1 MSCIID
7 LWIRFGLLRNGK
19 LVKSD
24 IYENYDVIDLK
35 LFQIVKGNGIMLL
48 FCDVNFLTCGTAQEY
63 QLLKIGAKTYF
74 LSIPC
79 AIEFLL
85 QTWEICII
93 IKISIMIC

>member
-48 FCDVNFLTCGTAQEY
+48 FCDVNFLTCRTAQEY